1 MSARCLQQGRA
12 WEMGLWNF
20 GKRHEEY
27 FKLQFADWNRDL
39 SEKLIVVLE
48 LFKVTIANS
57 EDR

>member
-1 MSARCLQQGRA
+1 
-12 WEMGLWNF
+12 MGLWNF